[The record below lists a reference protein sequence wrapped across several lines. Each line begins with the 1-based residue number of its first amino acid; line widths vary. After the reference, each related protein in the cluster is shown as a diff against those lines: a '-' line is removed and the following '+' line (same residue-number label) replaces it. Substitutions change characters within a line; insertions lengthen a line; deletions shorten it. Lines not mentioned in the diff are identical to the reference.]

1 MVAVFSTPLNAG
13 RKKRKSIAP
22 ISRLKKKK
30 KKKNIN
36 IRILI
41 CVIHPRLDVAN
52 KFRST
57 RETRLD

>member
-22 ISRLKKKK
+22 ISRLEKKRKK
-30 KKKNIN
+30 
-36 IRILI
+36 RILI
-41 CVIHPRLDVAN
+41 CVIHPCLDVAN